1 MNKILV
7 TINDKVYRCELANT
21 EEDRRKG
28 LMGREYLAPDEGM
41 LFDFSTYEGTPEMYM
56 KDTNLPLD
64 MIGIDDEDEVIKVHT
79 PEVNS
84 DELIPF
90 PDCKYVLEVNA
101 GSGIEVGADFEMEDD
116 VDLGKYSMKILAPDG
131 TAQGLLQGGERIF
144 SRVSTKRLITR
155 AKKAFSH
162 KDDKEL
168 YEKDCKKL
176 GTYVF
181 KELYAQD
188 HRDPQYVSVPD
199 KD

>member
-1 MNKILV
+1 MNKVLV

-56 KDTNLPLD
+56 KDTSLPLD

-84 DELIPF
+84 EELIPF

-101 GSGIEVGADFEMEDD
+101 GSGIEVGDDFEMDDD

>member
-101 GSGIEVGADFEMEDD
+101 GSGIEVGDDFEMDDD

-181 KELYAQD
+181 KELYAHD